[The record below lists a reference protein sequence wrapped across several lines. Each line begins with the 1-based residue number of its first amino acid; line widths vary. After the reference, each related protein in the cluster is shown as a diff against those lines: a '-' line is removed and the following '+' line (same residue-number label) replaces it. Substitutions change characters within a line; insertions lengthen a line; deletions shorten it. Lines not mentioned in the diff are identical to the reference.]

1 MKILDRDENYWIET
15 GNIGQRE
22 GKYSVERGIVE
33 QQGELL
39 DREEIVDSEGIYW
52 IGSGHIGKRGGIMD
66 RGEKALTARRN
77 TGQRGEIL
85 DSEGNIGQ
93 KENILYREGK

>member
-1 MKILDRDENYWIET
+1 M
-15 GNIGQRE
+15 
-22 GKYSVERGIVE
+22 
-33 QQGELL
+33 

-66 RGEKALTARRN
+66 RGGKSLTSRRN
-77 TGQRGEIL
+77 TGQRGEIY
-85 DSEGNIGQ
+85 DSEGNMGQ

>member
-1 MKILDRDENYWIET
+1 M
-15 GNIGQRE
+15 
-22 GKYSVERGIVE
+22 
-33 QQGELL
+33 
-39 DREEIVDSEGIYW
+39 DSEGIYW

-85 DSEGNIGQ
+85 DSEGKYRTEREYIVQGG
-93 KENILYREGK
+93 EVVGREGG

>member
-1 MKILDRDENYWIET
+1 M
-15 GNIGQRE
+15 
-22 GKYSVERGIVE
+22 
-33 QQGELL
+33 
-39 DREEIVDSEGIYW
+39 DSEGIYW
-52 IGSGHIGKRGGIMD
+52 IGSGNIGKRGGIMD

-93 KENILYREGK
+93 KENILYRKGK